1 MYDPGRMC
9 RGDGVG
15 DLGAVVE
22 RLAHRQ
28 TMSRDHLIERPARH
42 ELHRNE
48 VDALVLRYVID
59 GDDTGVI
66 ER

>member
-1 MYDPGRMC
+1 M
-9 RGDGVG
+9 
-15 DLGAVVE
+15 
-22 RLAHRQ
+22 
-28 TMSRDHLIERPARH
+28 TLIERPARH

-48 VDALVLRYVID
+48 VDAVVLRYVMD